1 MGSSFV
7 THSSGSFSGLSAA
20 GGTSGGT
27 SSAFIKGRFVSA
39 PAAGLAEN
47 SQSALRAMS
56 RDARNY
62 TAIQLLVLRQDAI
75 CRELFERAIATAFT
89 QFARQIRRFDQ
100 RIQAS
105 SSRGYIAERIQRTRI
120 SYDFGNAADLEG
132 DYRFSVEHRLK
143 NA

>member
-1 MGSSFV
+1 MLIEFFPSFAAERLEIR
-7 THSSGSFSGLSAA
+7 TLRASHGLIFCYPLVGIFLRFSAA

-47 SQSALRAMS
+47 SQSALRAMC

-62 TAIQLLVLRQDAI
+62 TAIQRLILRQDAI

-105 SSRGYIAERIQRTRI
+105 SSRGYIAERI
-120 SYDFGNAADLEG
+120 
-132 DYRFSVEHRLK
+132 
-143 NA
+143 